1 MSYLLSLN
9 LNLNL
14 TILIQEAIVK
24 LIDIYRSVVLFG
36 MEQDPRGK
44 DSVKKELLRAKNEYE
59 KLSAKDKEFY
69 DEERLKNPYSDTR
82 ILAGKEDSE
91 IKTILVG
98 VDIEVGEI
106 VLADRLIGKGE
117 KIDLVMTHHPEG
129 LALAGFF
136 NVMYMQVDILNKLGV
151 PINVAESLMH
161 ERIREVERKVMPANH
176 TRAVDAAKLLDI
188 NFMSCH
194 TPADNCVATYL
205 QDLMDKRKPNTLGD
219 IINILR
225 EIPEYNAAAKQN
237 AGPKITSGDNSSKAG
252 KVFVDMTGGTEGS
265 KDIFK
270 KLSEARVSTLVCM
283 HLSEEHFKKAQE
295 EHMNVVIAGHIA
307 SDNVG
312 LNIMIDELEKK
323 GKFKMLVCSGFRRFS
338 RKK

>member
-1 MSYLLSLN
+1 M
-9 LNLNL
+9 
-14 TILIQEAIVK
+14 K

-44 DSVKKELLRAKNEYE
+44 DGVKKELLRAKNEYE

-69 DEERLKNPYSDTR
+69 DKARLDNPYSDTR
-82 ILAGKEDSE
+82 ILNGKEDSE

-106 VLADRLIGKGE
+106 VLADRLRERGE
-117 KIDLVMTHHPEG
+117 KIDLMMAHHPEG
-129 LALAGFF
+129 LSLAGFF
-136 NVMYMQVDILNKLGV
+136 NVMYMQVDILNKIGV

-161 ERIREVERKVMPANH
+161 ERIQEVERKVMPANH
-176 TRAVDAAKLLDI
+176 ARAVDAAKLLDI
-188 NFMSCH
+188 NFMNCH
-194 TPADNCVATYL
+194 TPADNCVAAYL
-205 QDLMDKRKPNTLGD
+205 QDLMDNKKPNTLED
-219 IINILR
+219 IVDILR
-225 EIPEYNAAAKQN
+225 DIPEYSAAAKQN
-237 AGPKITSGDNSSKAG
+237 AGPKIIKGDNLRKAG

-270 KLSEARVSTLVCM
+270 KLSEAGVSTIVCM

-307 SDNVG
+307 SDSIG
-312 LNIMIDELEKK
+312 LNIILDRLEKK
-323 GKFKMLVCSGFRRFS
+323 EKFNILTCSGFKRFH

>member
-1 MSYLLSLN
+1 M
-9 LNLNL
+9 
-14 TILIQEAIVK
+14 K
-24 LIDIYRSVVLFG
+24 LIDIYRNVVLFG

-44 DSVKKELLRAKNEYE
+44 DVVKKELLRAKSEYE

-69 DEERLKNPYSDTR
+69 DTARFDNPYSDTR
-82 ILAGKEDSE
+82 ILNGEVDSE

-98 VDIEVGEI
+98 VDIEVGEL
-106 VLADRLIGKGE
+106 VLTDSLKEKGE

-129 LALAGFF
+129 LAMAGFF
-136 NVMYMQVDILNKLGV
+136 NVMYMQTDILNKLGV
-151 PINVAESLMH
+151 PISVAESLMH
-161 ERIREVERKVMPANH
+161 DRIREVERRVMPANH
-176 TRAVDAAKLLDI
+176 ARAVDAAKLLNI

-194 TPADNCVATYL
+194 TPADNCVVTYL
-205 QDLMDKRKPNTLGD
+205 QDLMDRKKPHTLGD
-219 IINILR
+219 IVDILR
-225 EIPEYNAAAKQN
+225 DIPEYNSAAKETS
-237 AGPKITSGDNSSKAG
+237 GPKITRGDSSSKAG

-270 KLSEARVSTLVCM
+270 KLSEAGVSTLVCM

-295 EHMNVVIAGHIA
+295 EHLNVVIAGHIA

-312 LNIMIDELEKK
+312 LNIMLDELDKK
-323 GKFKMLVCSGFRRFS
+323 GKFKILTCSGFKRFT

>member
-1 MSYLLSLN
+1 M
-9 LNLNL
+9 
-14 TILIQEAIVK
+14 K

-36 MEQDPRGK
+36 TERDPRGME
-44 DSVKKELLRAKNEYE
+44 SVKKELLRAKNEYE

-69 DEERLKNPYSDTR
+69 DKARLDNPYSDTR
-82 ILAGKEDSE
+82 ILNGKEDSE

-106 VLADRLIGKGE
+106 VLADRLREKGE
-117 KIDLVMTHHPEG
+117 KIDLAMAHHPEG

-136 NVMYMQVDILNKLGV
+136 NVMYMQVDILNKIGV

-161 ERIREVERKVMPANH
+161 ERIKEVERRVMPANH
-176 TRAVDAAKLLDI
+176 TRAVDAARLLGV

-194 TPADNCVATYL
+194 TPADNCVAAYL
-205 QDLMDKRKPNTLGD
+205 QDLMDKKKPNTLGD
-219 IINILR
+219 IVDILR
-225 EIPEYNAAAKQN
+225 DIPEYNAAAKQN
-237 AGPKITSGDNSSKAG
+237 AGPKITKGDNSGKAG
-252 KVFVDMTGGTEGS
+252 RVFVDMTGGTEGS

-270 KLSEARVSTLVCM
+270 KLSEAGVSTLVCM

-307 SDNVG
+307 SDNIG
-312 LNIMIDELEKK
+312 LNIILDGLEKK
-323 GKFKMLVCSGFRRFS
+323 GKFNILTCSGFKRFP

>member
-1 MSYLLSLN
+1 M
-9 LNLNL
+9 
-14 TILIQEAIVK
+14 K

-36 MEQDPRGK
+36 TERDPRGREG
-44 DSVKKELLRAKNEYE
+44 VKKELLRAKNEYE

-69 DEERLKNPYSDTR
+69 DKARLDNPYSDTR
-82 ILAGKEDSE
+82 ILNGKEDSE

-98 VDIEVGEI
+98 IDIEVGEI
-106 VLADRLIGKGE
+106 VLADRLREKGE
-117 KIDLVMTHHPEG
+117 KIDLAMTHHPEG

-136 NVMYMQVDILNKLGV
+136 NVMYMQVDILNKIGV
-151 PINVAESLMH
+151 PVNVAESLMH
-161 ERIREVERKVMPANH
+161 ERIQEVERKVMPANH
-176 TRAVDAAKLLDI
+176 ARAVDAAKLLDI

-194 TPADNCVATYL
+194 TPADNCVAAYL
-205 QDLMDKRKPNTLGD
+205 QDLMDKKKPNTLGD
-219 IINILR
+219 IVDILKD
-225 EIPEYNAAAKQN
+225 IPEYNAAAKQN
-237 AGPKITSGDNSSKAG
+237 AGPKITKGDNLRKAG

-270 KLSEARVSTLVCM
+270 KLSEAGVSTIVCM

-307 SDNVG
+307 SDNIG
-312 LNIMIDELEKK
+312 LNIILDGLEKK
-323 GKFKMLVCSGFRRFS
+323 GKFNILTCSGFKRFP

>member
-1 MSYLLSLN
+1 M
-9 LNLNL
+9 
-14 TILIQEAIVK
+14 K

-36 MEQDPRGK
+36 MEQDPRGR
-44 DSVKKELLRAKNEYE
+44 SIVKNELLRAKNEYE

-69 DEERLKNPYSDTR
+69 DKERLENPYSDTR
-82 ILAGKEDSE
+82 ILNGKEDSE

-106 VLADRLIGKGE
+106 MLSDRLREKGE
-117 KIDLVMTHHPEG
+117 KIDLVIAHHPEG

-151 PINVAESLMH
+151 PVSVAESLMH
-161 ERIREVERKVMPANH
+161 DRIKEVERKVMPANH

-188 NFMSCH
+188 NFMNCH

-205 QDLMDKRKPNTLGD
+205 QGLIDKKKPSTLRD
-219 IINILR
+219 IVDILR
-225 EIPEYNAAAKQN
+225 EMPEYNTAARQN
-237 AGPKITSGDNSSKAG
+237 AGPKITKGTDSSKAG
-252 KVFVDMTGGTEGS
+252 KIFVDMTGGTEGS

-270 KLSEARVSTLVCM
+270 KLSEAGVSTIVCM

-295 EHMNVVIAGHIA
+295 EHMNVVVAGHIA

-312 LNIMIDELEKK
+312 LNIVFDELEKK
-323 GKFKMLVCSGFRRFS
+323 GKFKILACSGFRRFT

>member
-1 MSYLLSLN
+1 M
-9 LNLNL
+9 
-14 TILIQEAIVK
+14 K

-36 MEQDPRGK
+36 IEKDPGGK
-44 DSVKKELLRAKNEYE
+44 DRARKELLRAKNEYE

-69 DEERLKNPYSDTR
+69 DKERIENPYSDTR
-82 ILAGKEDSE
+82 ILFGKPASE

-106 VLADRLIGKGE
+106 VLAERLKEKGE
-117 KIDLVMTHHPEG
+117 RIDLIMTHHPEG

-136 NVMYMQVDILNKLGV
+136 NVMYMQVDILNKIGV

-161 ERIREVERKVMPANH
+161 DRIREVERRVMPANH
-176 TRAVDAAKLLDI
+176 TRAVDAARLLDI
-188 NFMSCH
+188 NLMSCH
-194 TPADNCVATYL
+194 TPADNHVASYL
-205 QDLMDKRKPNTLGD
+205 QDLMDKKKPNTLGD
-219 IINILR
+219 VVDILR

-237 AGPKITSGDNSSKAG
+237 SGPKITRGDNSSKAG
-252 KVFVDMTGGTEGS
+252 KIFVDMTGGTEGS

-270 KLSEARVSTLVCM
+270 KLSEAGVSTLVCM

-307 SDNVG
+307 SDSIG
-312 LNIMIDELEKK
+312 LNIILDRLEKK
-323 GKFKMLVCSGFRRFS
+323 EKFNILTCSGFKRFH

>member
-1 MSYLLSLN
+1 
-9 LNLNL
+9 
-14 TILIQEAIVK
+14 VK
-24 LIDIYRSVVLFG
+24 LIDIYRSAVLFG
-36 MEQDPRGK
+36 MERDPRGK
-44 DSVKKELLRAKNEYE
+44 GIVKSELLRAKSEYE
-59 KLSAKDKEFY
+59 ELSAKDKEFY
-69 DEERLKNPYSDTR
+69 DKERLENPYSDTR
-82 ILAGKEDSE
+82 ILNGKEDSE

-106 VLADRLIGKGE
+106 MLFDRLREKGE
-117 KIDLVMTHHPEG
+117 KIDLAMTHHPEG
-129 LALAGFF
+129 LAMAGFF

-161 ERIREVERKVMPANH
+161 ERIREVERRVMPANH

-194 TPADNCVATYL
+194 TPADNCVASYL
-205 QDLMDKRKPNTLGD
+205 QGLMDKKKPNTLRD
-219 IINILR
+219 IVDILR
-225 EIPEYNAAAKQN
+225 EIPEYNAAARQS
-237 AGPKITSGDNSSKAG
+237 AGPKITKGADSSKAG

-270 KLSEARVSTLVCM
+270 KLSEAGVSTIVCM
-283 HLSEEHFKKAQE
+283 HLSEEHFKKAKE
-295 EHMNVVIAGHIA
+295 EHLNVVVAGHIA

-312 LNIMIDELEKK
+312 LNIMLDELERK
-323 GKFKMLVCSGFRRFS
+323 GKFKILACSGFRRFP

>member
-1 MSYLLSLN
+1 M
-9 LNLNL
+9 
-14 TILIQEAIVK
+14 K
-24 LIDIYRSVVLFG
+24 LIDIYRSAVLFG

-44 DSVKKELLRAKNEYE
+44 DIVKKELLRAKSEFE

-69 DEERLKNPYSDTR
+69 DQERINNPYSDTR
-82 ILAGKEDSE
+82 ILAGQEDSE
-91 IKTILVG
+91 IKTIMVG

-106 VLADRLIGKGE
+106 VLVDRLKEKGE

-136 NVMYMQVDILNKLGV
+136 NVMYMQVDILNKIGV

-161 ERIREVERKVMPANH
+161 ERIKEVERRVMPANH

-188 NFMSCH
+188 NLMSCH
-194 TPADNCVATYL
+194 TPADNCVASYL
-205 QDLMDKRKPNTLGD
+205 QDLMNKKKPNTLKD
-219 IINILR
+219 IVDILR
-225 EIPEYNAAAKQN
+225 DIPEYSAAAKEN
-237 AGPKITSGDNSSKAG
+237 AGPKITRGDGSSKAG
-252 KVFVDMTGGTEGS
+252 KIFVDMTGGTEGS

-270 KLSEARVSTLVCM
+270 KLSEAGVSTLVCM
-283 HLSEEHFKKAQE
+283 HLSEDHFKKAQE

-312 LNIMIDELEKK
+312 LNIMLDELEKK
-323 GKFKMLVCSGFRRFS
+323 GKFKILACSGFKRFS

>member
-1 MSYLLSLN
+1 M
-9 LNLNL
+9 
-14 TILIQEAIVK
+14 K
-24 LIDIYRSVVLFG
+24 LIDIYRSAVLFG

-44 DSVKKELLRAKNEYE
+44 GIVKNELLRAKEEYE

-69 DEERLKNPYSDTR
+69 DTERLENPYSDTR
-82 ILAGKEDSE
+82 ILNGKEDSE

-106 VLADRLIGKGE
+106 MLFDRLKEKGE
-117 KIDLVMTHHPEG
+117 KIDLAMTHHPEG

-161 ERIREVERKVMPANH
+161 ERIREVERRVMPANH

-205 QDLMDKRKPNTLGD
+205 QGLMDKKKPNTLRD
-219 IINILR
+219 IVDILR
-225 EIPEYNAAAKQN
+225 EIPEYNAAARQN
-237 AGPKITSGDNSSKAG
+237 AGPKITKGTDSSKAG

-270 KLSEARVSTLVCM
+270 KLSEAGVSTIVCM

-295 EHMNVVIAGHIA
+295 EHMNVVVAGHIA

-312 LNIMIDELEKK
+312 LNIMLDELERK
-323 GKFKMLVCSGFRRFS
+323 GKLKILACSGFRRFP

>member
-1 MSYLLSLN
+1 M
-9 LNLNL
+9 
-14 TILIQEAIVK
+14 K
-24 LIDIYRSVVLFG
+24 LIDIYRSAVLFG
-36 MEQDPRGK
+36 MERDPRGK
-44 DSVKKELLRAKNEYE
+44 DSVKKELLRAKDEYE

-69 DEERLKNPYSDTR
+69 DKERLDNPYSDTR
-82 ILAGKEDSE
+82 VLIGKMNSE

-98 VDIEVGEI
+98 VDIEIGEI
-106 VLADRLIGKGE
+106 MLADRLKEKGE
-117 KIDLVMTHHPEG
+117 KIDLVMAHHPEG

-136 NVMYMQVDILNKLGV
+136 NVMYMQVDILNKIGV

-188 NFMSCH
+188 NLMSCH
-194 TPADNCVATYL
+194 TPADNCVATLL
-205 QDLMDKRKPNTLGD
+205 QDLMDKKKPNTLRD
-219 IINILR
+219 IVDILR
-225 EIPEYNAAAKQN
+225 EIPEYNTAAKQG
-237 AGPKITSGDNSSKAG
+237 AGPKITRGDNSNKAG

-270 KLSEARVSTLVCM
+270 KLSEAGVSTLVCM
-283 HLSEEHFKKAQE
+283 HLSEEHFKKVQE

-312 LNIMIDELEKK
+312 LNIILDELEKK
-323 GKFKMLVCSGFRRFS
+323 GKFKILACSGFRRFS